1 MYTFLVV
8 LFVLL
13 SFLMVVVILLQSG
26 KGQGLAGSIGG
37 GMAGQSM
44 FGGRGAGD
52 FLSKTT
58 AYLATAYFLLAIIIG
73 IYYKN
78 TTEDIQKSLM
88 QKQIEQQQALPSSD
102 LPVAPIETAPEAPA
116 TDKPENK

>member
-8 LFVLL
+8 LFVIL

-37 GMAGQSM
+37 GMAGQSV

-58 AYLATAYFLLAIIIG
+58 AYLATAYFLLAIVIG
-73 IYYKN
+73 IIYRGE
-78 TTEDIQKSLM
+78 TEEVQQSLM
-88 QKQIEQQQALPSSD
+88 QKQMEQAMQKSTYGTEQNG
-102 LPVAPIETAPEAPA
+102 
-116 TDKPENK
+116 KK

>member
-1 MYTFLVV
+1 
-8 LFVLL
+8 
-13 SFLMVVVILLQSG
+13 MVVVILLQSG

-102 LPVAPIETAPEAPA
+102 LPVAPIETAPQAPA
-116 TDKPENK
+116 TDKPDNK